1 MNLPSFSIFIKMS
14 FLLSELAY
22 TSDGPVANAQTSHLL
37 ALASHIQEILK
48 KDKKLEGNIKS
59 LIVYKYTAVAN
70 YSNIAI
76 SF

>member
-1 MNLPSFSIFIKMS
+1 MNLPFFSSFIKMS

-22 TSDGPVANAQTSHLL
+22 TSDAPIANTQTSHLL
-37 ALASHIQEILK
+37 ALASHIQEILN
-48 KDKKLEGNIKS
+48 KDKKLKGNIKS
-59 LIVYKYTAVAN
+59 LIVYKYIAVAN